1 MEPTLSQALHLLN
14 GDTVNDKIKQGGLI
28 PKLLA
33 TQEVPRGADHRA
45 LHPHLLAQAD
55 QGRARRSSSPLFG
68 QSKDQPQALEDIFW
82 ALLNSREFLF
92 NH

>member
-14 GDTVNDKIKQGGLI
+14 GDTVNDKIQQGGLI
-28 PKLLA
+28 A
-33 TQEVPRGADHRA
+33 QADRDQEVPRGADHRA
-45 LHPHLLAQAD
+45 LHPLLVAQAD
-55 QGRARRSSSPLFG
+55 QGRARQARAAPRPKA
-68 QSKDQPQALEDIFW
+68 KDQTQALEDIFW

>member
-14 GDTVNDKIKQGGLI
+14 GDTVNGKI
-28 PKLLA
+28 
-33 TQEVPRGADHRA
+33 R
-45 LHPHLLAQAD
+45 
-55 QGRARRSSSPLFG
+55 QGRVVTRMLEAKKSTDEITTELYSRSLGREPTAEELKKI
-68 QSKDQPQALEDIFW
+68 QAIVATNPNKEQALEDVFW